1 MTSARLDDGAKPR
14 RCPEGIGYT
23 QRAVTAGTER
33 AGARRVQSIGMVQR
47 YSHLSPGHLADALE
61 KLVDPLAASAP
72 GAVELGPNLDSSET
86 ARLERP

>member
-1 MTSARLDDGAKPR
+1 
-14 RCPEGIGYT
+14 
-23 QRAVTAGTER
+23 
-33 AGARRVQSIGMVQR
+33 VQSIGMVQR